1 MQEIELAQVE
11 HMGKIGQIE
20 IGSLANSDAI
30 RAEIERIQQ
39 EAVAKAIDNLVKKTI
54 VKLSSADLLTMLSLP
69 AFQDTSNG
77 ATISKKTLDYK
88 EKLAALNKKQ
98 QNLKAK
104 FMKLHEEILQLAV
117 SNFGEAYPTDEL
129 KVQALSLIQLPKEKK
144 EKRTYTKRQKIEPV
158 EMDIEE
164 DASEATEI

>member
-1 MQEIELAQVE
+1 MQEIKLSQVE
-11 HMGKIGQIE
+11 HMKNIGQID
-20 IGSLANSDAI
+20 ISQIANSDAI

-39 EAVAKAIDNLVKKTI
+39 EAVAKAIDNLVQKTI
-54 VKLSSADLLTMLSLP
+54 VKLSSADLLSMLSLP
-69 AFQDTSNG
+69 AFQDTNNG
-77 ATISKKTLDYK
+77 AIITKKTRDYI

-98 QNLKAK
+98 QNLKEK
-104 FMKLHEEILQLAV
+104 FAKLHAEILNLTV
-117 SNFGEAYPTDEL
+117 SNFSEAYPTDEM

-158 EMDIEE
+158 EINVEE

>member
-1 MQEIELAQVE
+1 MQEIKLAQVE
-11 HMGKIGQIE
+11 HMKNIGQIE
-20 IGSLANSDAI
+20 ISQIANSDAI

-54 VKLSSADLLTMLSLP
+54 LKLSSADLLTMLSLP
-69 AFQDTSNG
+69 AFQDTNKG

-98 QNLKAK
+98 QNLKDK
-104 FMKLHEEILQLAV
+104 FDKLHAEILNLAV
-117 SNFGEAYPTDEL
+117 SNFSEAYPTDEM

-144 EKRTYTKRQKIEPV
+144 EKRTYTKRQRIEPV
-158 EMDIEE
+158 VIDIEE
-164 DASEATEI
+164 DATEATEI

>member
-1 MQEIELAQVE
+1 MQEIKLAQVE
-11 HMGKIGQIE
+11 HMGKIGQIDV
-20 IGSLANSDAI
+20 SNLTNSDAI

-39 EAVAKAIDNLVKKTI
+39 EAAAKAIDNLVKKTI

-69 AFQDTSNG
+69 AFQDNNNG
-77 ATISKKTLDYK
+77 ATISKKRRDYI

-98 QNLKAK
+98 QNLKDK
-104 FMKLHEEILQLAV
+104 FDKLHEEILQLVV

-144 EKRTYTKRQKIEPV
+144 EKRTYTKRQKLDPV
-158 EMDIEE
+158 EIDIEE
-164 DASEATEI
+164 EN